1 MTLITYFHQ
10 HVYNNLY
17 STFSCSVSDEMLQQL
32 EAWRKEAADVPM
44 SQKLSSRGQSDS
56 GIINPLLE
64 LPKFIIIVILCK
76 MTL

>member
-1 MTLITYFHQ
+1 M
-10 HVYNNLY
+10 YNNLY

-56 GIINPLLE
+56 GIINPLLK
-64 LPKFIIIVILCK
+64 LP
-76 MTL
+76 